1 MNKRTI
7 EAVDLL
13 IHIAALLIG
22 FGITTIVMKVTEPVQ
37 EAPKEVI
44 QVRTLPKLIPD
55 IEAKIKHQP
64 QELTS
69 EFEEELEMSAL
80 FYAIEP
86 IGRYYITAYSHME
99 TGSKIT
105 ASGGKVHK
113 GTITTA
119 AADVPKYFHFGDYVY
134 VEGFGLYRI
143 EDTGSAVLKR
153 HLDLYEPDMKKLDN
167 YTGFRQ
173 VYRVSFPFG
182 KPQD

>member
-13 IHIAALLIG
+13 IHVAALLIG
-22 FGITTIVMKVTEPVQ
+22 FGITTIVIKVTEPVQ
-37 EAPKEVI
+37 EAPEVI

-80 FYAIEP
+80 FYAVEP

-105 ASGGKVHK
+105 ASGGTVHK